1 MASVQ
6 NIPGMP
12 DFFGKK
18 LGNWVAGAFAHL
30 SPIDLAAGET
40 ATKIA
45 TAAKSGG
52 AIGAGGEILGAIRG
66 AIKNRGKYTIGDWFQ
81 GYNIDEAREGLA
93 SSVRQKR
100 LAMRVGIPA
109 LAGVAGVSGLVAPGN
124 PLDSIASGALQVG
137 AFATTTAVLG
147 SGVHHGLGAA
157 YAAWGGLNMMRSG
170 NNMGPF

>member
-6 NIPGMP
+6 NIPGMR

-18 LGNWVAGAFAHL
+18 LGNWVAGAFSHL
-30 SPIDLAAGET
+30 SPIDLASGET

-52 AIGAGGEILGAIRG
+52 AVGAGGEILGAIRG
-66 AIKNRGKYTIGDWFQ
+66 AIKNRGDYKLGDWFQ
-81 GYNIDEAREGLA
+81 GYNIGEAREGLA

-109 LAGVAGVSGLVAPGN
+109 LVGVSGISGLVAPGN
-124 PLDSIASGALQVG
+124 PLDSIASGVLQVG
-137 AFATTTAVLG
+137 AFATTAGALG
-147 SGVHHGLGAA
+147 SGAHWGLGAA
-157 YAAWGGLNMMRSG
+157 YAGWGGLNMMRSG
-170 NNMGPF
+170 NNMNPF